1 MDKLNKLDRYILSR
15 KEKILITRLTIVL
28 DISKVSV
35 GLTLTTEAVHIGG
48 GEDRVRASWETN
60 TIVLT

>member
-1 MDKLNKLDRYILSR
+1 M
-15 KEKILITRLTIVL
+15 ITRLTIVL

-35 GLTLTTEAVHIGG
+35 GLTLTAEAVHIGG
-48 GEDRVRASWETN
+48 GEDGVRASWETN

>member
-1 MDKLNKLDRYILSR
+1 M
-15 KEKILITRLTIVL
+15 ITRLTIVL

-35 GLTLTTEAVHIGG
+35 GLALAAEAVHIGG
-48 GEDRVRASWETN
+48 GEDRIRASRETN